1 MSPVQGKLP
10 LVQVKEPCGN
20 LDIVTEGL
28 DGGSGI
34 HYSLKI

>member
-1 MSPVQGKLP
+1 MSPVQEKLP

-28 DGGSGI
+28 DGGLVFTI
-34 HYSLKI
+34 H